1 MRSLGRLGVAAAARS
16 VGLLA
21 VLGVVCAM
29 LLAGGRPA
37 ESSDPPL
44 MRLQPSPIKIDG
56 GAGIKFNLDVYL
68 DGVTNLGAFE
78 FDLTY
83 DPAFVTL
90 ASHSLGPFLGSSG
103 RLVSCP
109 TAVTQP
115 GLLNFGC
122 NTQGPA
128 PPGPNVGGVIA
139 TVSFV
144 TKGAIGETSLRL
156 SSCQAADIFGVA
168 IFNDT
173 CKDAKLR
180 VNGPSP
186 TPTATATST
195 PTITPTPIPHNLKL
209 PALANL
215 FLTHQGAKLA
225 PATCD
230 QSTDVFTFTHELS
243 SPPTSPD
250 PKNPGETQ
258 RIGAFEFEVRFDPKL
273 VCVNLEP
280 GQYATDTGMACFV
293 DDKNEGLRPQGLA
306 RIGCVTKSK
315 LVPPSS
321 SLELG
326 KLHVRPQPE
335 LYTDIRPNQDNW
347 MSVKILNQDCNM
359 ADLQG
364 HQILKTG
371 CDDSSLIIRW
381 LEGDVNGDC
390 RVDLSDQQRLASRW
404 GAQSGSGLYNARL
417 DLEPSGF
424 PAGGIEGD
432 GDIDIKDIQFVYGR
446 HGSTCDLPH
455 PPQGP
460 TNPNG
465 KFITPTPTPS
475 PTMTLSPTVPP
486 TFTPTTTA
494 TPIPGKPRIN
504 KSPAVQDLLLTSPPA
519 QCETGPD
526 FVTFDIMIKDPITSP
541 DPKNPMLTQV
551 LGAFEFDLTF
561 NPALLCVEVAPG
573 NIPQGEM
580 TCITNDMVAGVV
592 EFGCL
597 SQGKDNPPSPQPP
610 GVLAVVTV
618 RPQPAVYA
626 MIGPGEKLV
635 TKLVNLNCNLADI
648 QGHHI
653 KSTGCYEGFI
663 SIRYP

>member
-1 MRSLGRLGVAAAARS
+1 MRSLGWLSAAAARGI
-16 VGLLA
+16 GLLA
-21 VLGVVCAM
+21 VLAALSIA
-29 LLAGGRPA
+29 LLAGGKQA

-44 MRLQPSPIKIDG
+44 MRLQPSPIKIDTG
-56 GAGIKFNLDVYL
+56 PGTKFNLDVYL
-68 DGVTNLGAFE
+68 DGMTNLGAFE
-78 FDLTY
+78 FDITY
-83 DPAFVTL
+83 DPAYVTL
-90 ASHSLGPFLGSSG
+90 VSHIVGPFLGSTG
-103 RLVSCP
+103 RAVVCP
-109 TAVTQP
+109 PEVTGP

-122 NTQGPA
+122 NTQGPV
-128 PPGPNVGGVIA
+128 PPGANGSGVVA

-144 TKGAIGETSLRL
+144 TKGAFGETSLRL

-180 VNGPSP
+180 INAPS
-186 TPTATATST
+186 TPTATPTST
-195 PTITPTPIPHNLKL
+195 ATVTPTPIPHNLKL
-209 PALANL
+209 PALDNL
-215 FLTHQGAKLA
+215 FLTAQGAKLQ
-225 PATCD
+225 PNTCD
-230 QSTDVFTFTHELS
+230 EGTDVFTFTHELS

-250 PKNPGETQ
+250 PKEPGELQ

-280 GQYATDTGMACFV
+280 GQYAIDTGMVCIV
-293 DDKNEGLRPQGLA
+293 DDKNQGIRPQGLA

-326 KLHVRPQPE
+326 KLRVRPQPE
-335 LYTDIRPNQDNW
+335 LYTEIRANQDNGIA
-347 MSVKILNQDCNM
+347 VQILNQDCNL

-364 HQILKTG
+364 HQILKIG
-371 CDDSSLIIRW
+371 CDDSSLIVRW

-390 RVDLSDQQRLASRW
+390 RVDIGDQQVLASRW
-404 GAQSGSGLYNARL
+404 GAQSGSGLFNARF

-432 GDIDIKDIQFVYGR
+432 GDIDVKDIQFVYGR
-446 HGSTCDLPH
+446 HGSTCAAPH

-460 TNPNG
+460 TNP
-465 KFITPTPTPS
+465 KAPDTTPTPTPS
-475 PTMTLSPTVPP
+475 PTVTATATVPP
-486 TFTPTTTA
+486 TPTPTTTA

-504 KSPAVQDLLLTSPPA
+504 KSPAVQDLLLTSQPA

-526 FVTFDIMIKDPITSP
+526 SVTFDIVIKDPITSP
-541 DPKNPMLTQV
+541 DPKTPMLTQV
-551 LGAFEFDLTF
+551 LGGFEFDVHYD
-561 NPALLCVEVAPG
+561 PSLLCIDVAPG
-573 NIPQGEM
+573 DIPLGEM
-580 TCITNDMVAGVV
+580 SCITNTLVAGVFQ
-592 EFGCL
+592 FGCL
-597 SQGKDNPPSPQPP
+597 SKGKDNPPSPQPP

-618 RPQPAVYA
+618 RPQPAVYS
-626 MIGPGEKLV
+626 MVTPGGPKLV